1 MGLASF
7 PGGGGTSAAPA
18 VAVGDLTDIGD
29 VGDDVARADN
39 VAAVVTALGG
49 AAAVRGAINAAQV
62 GARPSA
68 LTDALDGSGWDSN
81 SATGSAVASWETAPA
96 RLRLT
101 CPALGSAASCGV
113 HAEGYVDSPVWG
125 DLAIRVR
132 VVVGDGSSAG
142 RIGFAIGRSAAAN
155 VSINLWPSSNVECGH
170 YGSGSFSSLATVA
183 GPDSGQRTGGQ
194 LWLKISR
201 TPTGVAFAWGVG
213 SGGELPEQWTT
224 TAIST
229 STTVLDRAS
238 GTYVEIFG
246 LTTVSAAV
254 TADVLDV
261 KQGLPGAF

>member
-1 MGLASF
+1 MSVIVNGIGPTSGAS
-7 PGGGGTSAAPA
+7 AL
-18 VAVGDLTDIGD
+18 GDLSDIGTMGEP
-29 VGDDVARADN
+29 VAQADDLTE
-39 VAAVVTALGG
+39 VVTALGG
-49 AAAVRGAINAAQV
+49 ASAVRTAISAAQD
-62 GARPSA
+62 GAPPTVLS
-68 LTDALDGSGWDSN
+68 DALDGTGWDSN
-81 SATGSAVASWETAPA
+81 SATGSAVASWETSPA

-101 CPALGSAASCGV
+101 CPASGSAASCGV

-125 DLAIRVR
+125 DLAIRID

-142 RIGFAIGRSAAAN
+142 RIGFAVGQSPTAN
-155 VSINLWPSSNVECGH
+155 VSINLWPNSNVECGH
-170 YGSGSFSSLATVA
+170 YGGGSFTSLAIVA
-183 GPDSGQRTGGQ
+183 GPGSGQRTGGQ

-201 TPTGVAFAWGVG
+201 TPTSVAFAWGVG

-246 LTTVSAAV
+246 LTMVSAAV
-254 TADVLDV
+254 TADVLDA

>member
-1 MGLASF
+1 MGAIR
-7 PGGGGTSAAPA
+7 PGGGGGASSVAAADITDSTATGRALVTAANAAAARTAISAAQ
-18 VAVGDLTDIGD
+18 D
-29 VGDDVARADN
+29 
-39 VAAVVTALGG
+39 G
-49 AAAVRGAINAAQV
+49 APPTVL
-62 GARPSA
+62 S
-68 LTDALDGSGWDSN
+68 DALDGDGWDSN
-81 SATGSAVASWETAPA
+81 SATGSAVASWETSPA
-96 RLRLT
+96 RLSLT
-101 CPALGSAASCGV
+101 CPLGSAASCGV

-125 DLAIRVR
+125 DLAIRID

-142 RIGFAIGRSAAAN
+142 RIGFAVGQSPTAN
-155 VSINLWPSSNVECGH
+155 VSINLWPNSNVECGH
-170 YGSGSFSSLATVA
+170 YGSGSFTSLATVA

-201 TPTGVAFAWGVG
+201 TPGAVSFAWGVG